1 MQYKSEKTIL
11 IYFVFGILISVFGI
25 MIFAYTTEK
34 DPIGVLFGMGII
46 GIITGFLLHCFFNTN
61 YTIYK
66 TELKYQCGV
75 IKGEIPI
82 DKIRKIEYNNS
93 IFVAI
98 TLKLGWSHKGL
109 IIHYNQFDDLFI
121 SPKNRDQ
128 FTLELTQLNP
138 NITIKNTP
146 YDL

>member
-1 MQYKSEKTIL
+1 MLYKSEKSIF
-11 IYFVFGILISVFGI
+11 IYFVFLILISVFGI
-25 MIFAYTTEK
+25 MIFVYTTEK
-34 DPIGVLFGMGII
+34 DPIGALFGMGII
-46 GIITGFLLHCFFNTN
+46 GMITGFLLHCFFNTN
-61 YTIYK
+61 YTLSK

-82 DKIRKIEYNNS
+82 QKIRKIEYNNS

-98 TLKLGWSHKGL
+98 TLKLGWSHKGF

-138 NITIKNTP
+138 NITIKK
-146 YDL
+146 

>member
-1 MQYKSEKTIL
+1 MLYKSEKTIF
-11 IYFVFGILISVFGI
+11 IYFVFLILTSVFGI
-25 MIFAYTTEK
+25 MFFAYITEK
-34 DPIGVLFGMGII
+34 DSIGALFGMGII

-61 YTIYK
+61 YTILK
-66 TELKYQCGV
+66 TELKYKCGV
-75 IKGEIPI
+75 IQGEIPI

-128 FTLELTQLNP
+128 FIVELTQLNP
-138 NITIKNTP
+138 NITIKK
-146 YDL
+146 

>member
-1 MQYKSEKTIL
+1 MQYKSEKTIF

-46 GIITGFLLHCFFNTN
+46 GIITGFILHCFFNTN

-109 IIHYNQFDDLFI
+109 IIHYNQFDDIFI

-138 NITIKNTP
+138 NITIKK
-146 YDL
+146 

>member
-1 MQYKSEKTIL
+1 MQYKSEKTIF

-25 MIFAYTTEK
+25 MIFAYTNEK

-66 TELKYQCGV
+66 TELKYQCGF

>member
-1 MQYKSEKTIL
+1 MQYKSEKTIF

-46 GIITGFLLHCFFNTN
+46 GIVTGFLLHCFFNTN
-61 YTIYK
+61 YTIFK

-93 IFVAI
+93 IFVVI

-109 IIHYNQFDDLFI
+109 IIYYNQFDDLFI

-138 NITIKNTP
+138 NITIKK
-146 YDL
+146 

>member
-1 MQYKSEKTIL
+1 MLYKSEKTIF
-11 IYFVFGILISVFGI
+11 IYFVFGILTSVFGI
-25 MIFAYTTEK
+25 MIFALTTEK
-34 DPIGVLFGMGII
+34 EPIGVLFGIGII
-46 GIITGFLLHCFFNTN
+46 GIVTGFLLHSFFNTN
-61 YTIYK
+61 YTINK

-75 IKGEIPI
+75 INGEIPI

-138 NITIKNTP
+138 NITIKK
-146 YDL
+146 

>member
-1 MQYKSEKTIL
+1 MQYKSEKTIF